1 MPLSIKKV
9 GNLVPNYKSG
19 LEIAADAYSAVN
31 KENIVTSSEDF
42 NFNPVGVYDT
52 VKGEW
57 VEIDVD
63 NPDTWE
69 GVLEGDPS
77 EWKDRYSVAFGTDM
91 DNIDGFM
98 NIEDLTGNME
108 TETSDINGDP
118 NANGPIAQYT
128 DTDTDGSVSLET
140 DTEIQE
146 PGTDG
151 AGEFTVKDNLKSIVI
166 EDFVDGLTTNKDYD
180 ISFDGHDAKLRY
192 YWDGKT
198 TIYYRDGGT
207 EYWYT
212 YDSKNDSGNRPLIDV
227 QKRVDGVEQHYNS
240 KGELT
245 EEVVRVPTQIPPI
258 SNYPPN

>member
-1 MPLSIKKV
+1 MPASIKRV

-57 VEIDVD
+57 VEIDID
-63 NPDTWE
+63 NPDTW
-69 GVLEGDPS
+69 GKYLEGDPS

-128 DTDTDGSVSLET
+128 DAPTSGQEKPKSTTPETGESGIEVPDILKTLPKDYGIKDAYKNMGTTSESGITIGGTTIKLHKYLDGS
-140 DTEIQE
+140 
-146 PGTDG
+146 
-151 AGEFTVKDNLKSIVI
+151 A
-166 EDFVDGLTTNKDYD
+166 
-180 ISFDGHDAKLRY
+180 
-192 YWDGKT
+192 
-198 TIYYRDGGT
+198 TIYYKEGET
-207 EYWYT
+207 NYWYRYG
-212 YDSKNDSGNRPLIDV
+212 YDGKLTDIQIQTPGQAGKHYDVNGNLKPETTVDNTVNNTVNGSSG
-227 QKRVDGVEQHYNS
+227 KW
-240 KGELT
+240 
-245 EEVVRVPTQIPPI
+245 
-258 SNYPPN
+258 